1 MCMCVD
7 GEGMGLGRM
16 EKRTRDKMSMSV
28 WVGGGEMLFLHLGL
42 GWKNTSS
49 LCLSLRWEDTGDSF
63 CVGVGATQKGKEL
76 NSFSRRRAM

>member
-1 MCMCVD
+1 MHVCGWRRD
-7 GEGMGLGRM
+7 GAGKDK
-16 EKRTRDKMSMSV
+16 EKNSGQNEHER
-28 WVGGGEMLFLHLGL
+28 VGGWGEMLFLRLGL

-76 NSFSRRRAM
+76 NSFCRRKAV